1 MRVTKTST
9 NSPERRNIVN
19 AARLTT
25 GYIYFELSDY
35 RRTIQYM
42 SQIASDFYDHPD
54 ALLAKGWAEYK
65 INDYQAA
72 LATLGNLRE
81 QYSDYYNLEE
91 ANFIMG
97 QCFLKLGYYN
107 FAISQYERIIE
118 ETPAPEQVDLEVSRG
133 RLAAHERKLEK
144 LKTKLLALES
154 NLLSMIPMEQSEVL
168 IYYVGDQKQ
177 PIQERR
183 KDLMA
188 QIYSEREAL
197 ETLRDE
203 ITLMRRRIE
212 KTEMQKDWQAYA
224 EYGKARALYLKGI
237 AME

>member
-1 MRVTKTST
+1 MRVTKNST
-9 NSPERRNIVN
+9 NTPERRNIVN

-42 SQIASDFYDHPD
+42 SQISSDFYDHPD

-65 INDYQAA
+65 TKDYQAA
-72 LATLGNLRE
+72 LSTLGILRDN
-81 QYSDYYNLEE
+81 YPDYYNLEE
-91 ANFIMG
+91 VNFIMG

-118 ETPAPEQVDLEVSRG
+118 KAPTAEQVDLEASRG
-133 RLAAHERKLEK
+133 ELATQEQELQK

-154 NLLSMIPMEQSEVL
+154 NLLAMIPMKQNDVL

-197 ETLRDE
+197 ETLRDQ
-203 ITLMRRRIE
+203 IGLLRRRIE
-212 KTEMQKDWQAYA
+212 KTEIQKNWQAYA
-224 EYGKARALYLKGI
+224 EYGRARALYLKG
-237 AME
+237 MSLE